1 MTYLDLAMNY
11 GIDLYLFT
19 QLEVTNN
26 ILLYS
31 SYTPEVEA
39 TQDSRSMESIITSSV
54 DKSITKS
61 LVIQISMSAA
71 VALLIIPLVLV
82 LRQRVKIHERVF
94 DLIASVDS

>member
-1 MTYLDLAMNY
+1 MNY

-39 TQDSRSMESIITSSV
+39 TQDSRSMEPIITSSV